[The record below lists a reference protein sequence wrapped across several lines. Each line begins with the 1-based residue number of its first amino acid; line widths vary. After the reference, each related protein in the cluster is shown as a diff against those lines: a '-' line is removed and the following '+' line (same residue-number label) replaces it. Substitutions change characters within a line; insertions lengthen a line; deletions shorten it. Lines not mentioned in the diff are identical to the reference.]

1 MCFLV
6 SAKALFSDFLA
17 VVVEADLDDNLSPL
31 AHSFCMQWPWHA
43 LRVRGEA
50 KKEKTVMWFHWM
62 AEWFA
67 PKFVLVFLVH
77 NFKGLQFIVGIFIVK
92 ATIYVK
98 RRKVWIQFGLY
109 RGNTQQSVDT
119 HANFSSLMLTLI
131 TNYLSTFL
139 FFWSFFPFS
148 LYSLLPL

>member
-31 AHSFCMQWPWHA
+31 AHSFYIQWPWHA

-77 NFKGLQFIVGIFIVK
+77 SFQFKGLQFIGIFIEK
-92 ATIYVK
+92 K
-98 RRKVWIQFGLY
+98 KQPG
-109 RGNTQQSVDT
+109 
-119 HANFSSLMLTLI
+119 M
-131 TNYLSTFL
+131 
-139 FFWSFFPFS
+139 
-148 LYSLLPL
+148 